1 MRQCASASARGL
13 VKVLFSKEKEDEVS
27 VAHEN
32 QEVWDVTPQG
42 EKEEKEEKKE
52 VIDLEPKETQ
62 PKTMKEETEATKKSD
77 PIIISDEDSDT
88 DIV

>member
-42 EKEEKEEKKE
+42 EKEVKEEKKE

-62 PKTMKEETEATKKSD
+62 PKTMKDTEATKNSD

-88 DIV
+88 NII